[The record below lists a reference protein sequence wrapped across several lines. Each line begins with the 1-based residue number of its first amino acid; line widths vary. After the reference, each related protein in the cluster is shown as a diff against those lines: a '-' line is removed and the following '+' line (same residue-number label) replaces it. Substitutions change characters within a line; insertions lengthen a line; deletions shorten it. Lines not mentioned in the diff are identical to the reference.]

1 MTRSRLRLLC
11 TTLIASSLTTLACSI
26 AFAQSAPEAAPTP
39 PTAPTEPLPPAL
51 TPPAT
56 VAEPAAP
63 APAESTVVAEPPP
76 VSIAPPESV
85 PPAEVMPPSEEEPET
100 PWYADFKVG
109 GFVDAYA
116 AIRSDKNSRPLPSP
130 GVPYGGYPTEAYV
143 QANGFAL
150 AFAGLD
156 ATYSGDQFGAT
167 ISLRFGPGV
176 NRFYGTSVSDLGI
189 QYITQAYATYKPIKQ
204 LTFDLGQFSTIY
216 GAEVTESW
224 KNVNYT
230 RGALYYAMQPFWH
243 TGLRANFAI
252 TDSFALNGLVVNGV
266 NNAFENNK
274 SPSLGLQAVYT
285 AGSLLTVSA
294 GYLGALDPRSGGN
307 GVFQNFFD
315 VVAVVTA
322 GGFKLVANADL
333 NLYRLR
339 GAADGENFWGISVAP
354 SYAFGDCFGVGLRF
368 EYLVD
373 SANQWNMTKTRTPID
388 PEDATNGAEPA
399 SKSQLTTLTATL
411 DIKPIPGV
419 TALILRPEFRVE
431 FAGDYYFEN
440 RDNVLTKTFWTLM
453 LGAVVTSL

>member
-1 MTRSRLRLLC
+1 MTRSRVQLLC
-11 TTLIASSLTTLACSI
+11 TTLIASSLTAVACSV
-26 AFAQSAPEAAPTP
+26 AFAQETTQVQPTP
-39 PTAPTEPLPPAL
+39 PTAPAEAPAL
-51 TPPAT
+51 TPPA

-63 APAESTVVAEPPP
+63 APAESSLVVEPPP
-76 VSIAPPESV
+76 ASIAPPESAPASEVV
-85 PPAEVMPPSEEEPET
+85 PPPEAEPET
-100 PWYADFKVG
+100 PWYANFKLG

-116 AIRSDKNSRPLPSP
+116 AIRSDKNSRPQFA
-130 GVPYGGYPTEAYV
+130 GVPYGGYFHEAYV

-150 AFAGLD
+150 AVAGLD
-156 ATYSGDQFGAT
+156 ASYSGDQLGAT
-167 ISLRFGPGV
+167 ISLRFGPAV
-176 NRFYGTSVSDLGI
+176 NRFYGTSVSDIGI

-216 GAEVTESW
+216 GAEVLESW
-224 KNVNYT
+224 KNVNYS

-294 GYLGALDPRSGGN
+294 GYLGAIHPRSGAN

-315 VVAVVTA
+315 VVAVLTT

-333 NLYRLR
+333 NLYRLK
-339 GAADGENFWGISVAP
+339 GADSENFWGISVAP
-354 SYAFGDCFGVGLRF
+354 SYTFHDCFGVGLRF

-373 SANQWNMTKTRTPID
+373 SANQWGMTKTKTPID
-388 PEDATNGAEPA
+388 AMDATNGAVPA

-440 RDNVLTKTFWTLM
+440 RDNELTKTFWTLM